1 MDTDILQHILGLPQ
15 LRIDEIEVQ
24 ETRMDLHV
32 QCDTECGIC
41 PRCHTGSWEVH
52 EHLPVRVIRDLPLS
66 GKACYLHVHRR
77 RFWCPVGD
85 QAFAEPIEWVEPYRH
100 ATCRYEALLYER
112 VRRNTVSAVAGLEGL
127 SYDQVEGAFLC
138 EVVRRLP
145 EEPLRGVQRLG
156 IDEIAEHKGQKSYD
170 LLFYDADTGEPVERL
185 EGRTKAQLIAYFA
198 ALPPEVKAGIDEVC
212 IDLWRPYAQAIGQ
225 ELSAAVLGVDRF
237 HVMKSVT
244 GDLKALKNARKAD
257 LPEEAKACHDA
268 LLKNQDT
275 LTAPQQTTLD
285 AVYQADPILKRAH
298 QLKEQFRAIFET
310 SQTIKEARKAV
321 QRWIAKAYKH
331 QLFPTVITLMKTWLS
346 PILNYFRSRTTNGP
360 AEGAN
365 NRVKLIKR
373 QAYGMRNFAHFRLRV
388 LGTFF

>member
-1 MDTDILQHILGLPQ
+1 MDTEILQHILGLPQ
-15 LRIDEIEVQ
+15 LRIEELMVH
-24 ETRMDLHV
+24 ESHLDLHV
-32 QCDTECGIC
+32 FCDTECGIC
-41 PRCHTGSWEVH
+41 PRCQTASWELH

-66 GKACYLHVHRR
+66 GKACYLHFHRR
-77 RFWCPVGD
+77 RFWCPVCD
-85 QAFAEPIEWVEPYRH
+85 QAFAEPVEWVEPYRH
-100 ATCRYEALLYER
+100 ATCRYEAFLYER
-112 VRRNTVSAVAGLEGL
+112 VRRNTVSAVAALEGL
-127 SYDQVEGAFLC
+127 SYEQVEGAFLR
-138 EVVRRLP
+138 EVTRRLP

-170 LLFYDADTGEPVERL
+170 LLFYDEDTGEPVEML
-185 EGRTKAQLIAYFA
+185 EGRTKAQLVDYLA

-212 IDLWRPYAQAIGQ
+212 IDMWRPYAQAVVQ
-225 ELSAAVLGVDRF
+225 ELPEAVLVVDRF

-257 LPEEAKACHDA
+257 LPEDAKACHYA

-275 LTAPQQTTLD
+275 LTDTQQKALD

-310 SQTIKEARKAV
+310 RQTINAARKAL

-331 QLFPTVITLMKTWLS
+331 QLFPTVVTHMKTWLT
-346 PILNYFRSRTTNGP
+346 PILNYCRSRTTNGP